1 MNIIGISAFYHDSAV
16 ALIRNGEICFAA
28 QEERYTRIKHDASFP
43 SFALK
48 DCLQRFHLCA
58 HEIDALVFY
67 EKPFIKLE
75 RLLETYLNHAPHG
88 FASFQKAFPLWSKEK
103 VFQRQRIHKYLY
115 KIDPSFE
122 SSKVKLLFC
131 EHHLSHGASCFYP
144 SPFREAL
151 VLTMD
156 GVGEWATTSVQRGV
170 GNQLLKEKEIHFPH
184 SLGLFYSAFTDYL
197 GFKVNSGEYK
207 LMGLAPYGK
216 PVYKQKILDHFFKI
230 FDDGSFHL
238 NQKYFDYATGLK
250 MIRPSF
256 SKLFGLPMRMG
267 GEPITS
273 DHMDIAASAQAALE
287 SVVLH
292 MTEKLHQTYGGEQLC
307 LAGGVA
313 LNCVLNSK
321 IQKQGLY
328 KKIWVQPA
336 AGDAGGALGAALYYW
351 HQTLDKQRVFIQ
363 EDSMK
368 GVFLGPSFS
377 PQEIQRELEENGA
390 VYTQHSEDE
399 LVQIVARSLSEGSCV
414 GWFQG
419 AMEYGPR
426 ALGNRSILADAR
438 DPQMQKN
445 LNLKIKYREGFRP
458 FAPAVLEEKAKDWF
472 SLTSSP
478 YMLFIA
484 DVLIKAGQGPLV
496 KSDAQG
502 FDQLKE
508 MRSPL
513 PAVTHV
519 DHSAR
524 LQTVSQQ
531 TNPLFHKLLS
541 QFDQITGVPVLV
553 NTSFNVRGEPIVC
566 RPADAY
572 RCFMGTELDLLVV
585 GPFLLKKSEQKK
597 SVDPKFKESF
607 ERD

>member
-28 QEERYTRIKHDASFP
+28 QEERYSRIKHDASFP
-43 SFALK
+43 SLALK
-48 DCLQRFHLCA
+48 DCLQLFQMRAQDL
-58 HEIDALVFY
+58 DAIVFY

-75 RLLETYLNHAPHG
+75 RLLETYLNHAPRG
-88 FASFQKAFPLWSKEK
+88 FASFRKAFPLWSKEK
-103 VFQRQRIHKYLY
+103 VFQRQRIHKYLQ
-115 KIDPSFE
+115 KIDPSFAT
-122 SSKVKLLFC
+122 SKVKLLFC
-131 EHHLSHGASCFYP
+131 EHHLSHGASCFYS
-144 SPFREAL
+144 SPFHEAL

-170 GNQLLKEKEIHFPH
+170 GNQLFKEKEIQFPH
-184 SLGLFYSAFTDYL
+184 SLGLFYSAFTYYL

-207 LMGLAPYGK
+207 LMGLAPYGR
-216 PVYKQKILDHFFKI
+216 PIYKQKILDHFFKI

-238 NQKYFDYATGLK
+238 NQKYFDFATGLK
-250 MIRPSF
+250 MIRPNF
-256 SKLFGLPMRMG
+256 CELFGLPVRKD

-273 DHMDIAASAQAALE
+273 QHMDIAASVQAALE
-287 SVVLH
+287 TVVLH
-292 MTEKLHQTYGGEQLC
+292 MTEKLHKQYGGDQLC

-321 IQKQGLY
+321 IESQGLY

-351 HQTLDKQRVFIQ
+351 HQSLNNPRVLKS

-368 GVFLGPSFS
+368 GAYLGPSYS
-377 PQEIQRELEENGA
+377 PQEIQKELDEMGA
-390 VYTQHSEDE
+390 VYTRLSEDE
-399 LVQIVARSLSEGSCV
+399 LVKSVAKNLSQGSCV

-438 DPQMQKN
+438 DPSMQKN

-458 FAPAVLEEKAKDWF
+458 FAPAVLQEKAREWF
-472 SLTSSP
+472 STDSSP

-484 DVLIKAGQGPLV
+484 DVLTENHQTEAPH
-496 KSDAQG
+496 SDAQG
-502 FDQLKE
+502 FERLKE
-508 MRSPL
+508 VRSPL

-524 LQTVSQQ
+524 LQTVSKQ

-541 QFDQITGVPVLV
+541 EFDQRTGVPVLV

-566 RPADAY
+566 RPADAF
-572 RCFMGTELDLLVV
+572 RCFMGTELDLLAV
-585 GPFLLKKSEQKK
+585 GPFLLKKCEQKK
-597 SVDPKFKESF
+597 TMDLNFKKSF